1 MTGIGRY
8 RLVNFCSIWRNPY
21 RLVARLGAVIIVS
34 ATAVT
39 FTVGGG
45 AGSAQAQITLPPL
58 LTTTTPGPTTTTTAP
73 ATPPTTASLIGGL
86 LSPPTTPAPTTTP
99 RAPTTAAP
107 PSGGTLVPG
116 NAGGEGD
123 LVPAGAGPFPADLAA
138 KMNSVRRSGPRSSDQ
153 LLDALKALTDMGVP
167 LDEAMRVGMGRFPI
181 AGRTKFI
188 DDWWFPRFGPGW
200 RLHEGTDMFAER
212 GTPLRSPATGTV
224 RFSDGGLGGISVY
237 VTQSD
242 GTYFYLTH
250 LDRRADGLKEGQG
263 VVTGD
268 IVGYVGSTGNAAGS
282 SPHLHFEVHPAVKI
296 VTVGKG
302 RKAVTKAVSA
312 PVKPGTVLAPIDPKP
327 LLDLWLQEAMNEL
340 PAIVAGYQAKQPV
353 SAPPVAD
360 VASVPAS
367 VVLASHFSSGGLIA
381 ADAPLARTPLL
392 GLAFLL
398 IVMVV
403 VLVPVLAPNRR
414 PSPVLG
420 IGRHAAEKRNR
431 TQRVPR
437 PGRRAKPPRA
447 GRGAKGKAPVQP
459 APLPSPVKGPAAAG
473 APAGKRGPRKRGKA
487 TAGAGPPP

>member
-1 MTGIGRY
+1 M
-8 RLVNFCSIWRNPY
+8 
-21 RLVARLGAVIIVS
+21 S

-73 ATPPTTASLIGGL
+73 ATPPTTPSLIGGL
-86 LSPPTTPAPTTTP
+86 LSPTTTPAPTKAP
-99 RAPTTAAP
+99 PAPTAGP
-107 PSGGTLVPG
+107 PSGGTILPG

-153 LLDALKALTDMGVP
+153 LVDALKALTDMGVP

-181 AGRTKFI
+181 AGRTRFI

-200 RLHEGTDMFAER
+200 RLHEGTDLFAQR
-212 GTPLRSPATGTV
+212 GTPLRSPANGTA

-250 LDRRADGLKEGQG
+250 LDRRAEGLKEGQQ

-268 IVGYVGSTGNAAGS
+268 IVGYVGNTGNAAGGA
-282 SPHLHFEVHPAVKI
+282 PHLHFEVHPAVKI

-327 LLDLWLQEAMNEL
+327 LLDLWLQEAMNEV
-340 PAIVAGYQAKQPV
+340 PAIVAGYKAKQPV
-353 SAPPVAD
+353 AAPPVAD

-367 VVLASHFSSGGLIA
+367 VVLASHLSSGGLIA

-398 IVMVV
+398 MVMVV

-414 PSPVLG
+414 PSPMRAV
-420 IGRHAAEKRNR
+420 GRHAAEKRNR
-431 TQRVPR
+431 SKRVPGT
-437 PGRRAKPPRA
+437 GRRAKPPRA
-447 GRGAKGKAPVQP
+447 GRRAKGKAPLQPAP
-459 APLPSPVKGPAAAG
+459 APLPSPVKGPATAG
-473 APAGKRGPRKRGKA
+473 APAGKLWPHNRGEAGRGPAVVG
-487 TAGAGPPP
+487 TAPGDPAA